1 MWYNDGKL
9 QFRKGKSNMAENYG
23 KIIVLNGPSSA
34 GKTTLSRNLQKI
46 WDRPL
51 YYLSYDSV
59 DWYVAPFYV
68 TGRDYGI
75 NTERDFLAVM
85 YESAAAISRSGRDVV
100 IDNCLF
106 DCEDI
111 YAMSSE
117 IMSGCPVTMVRIK
130 VPLEELERREIARGD
145 RTPGKARW
153 QEEHIT
159 PKEDDAYDVIVD
171 TSGDSL
177 RCAEEIKRFFL

>member
-1 MWYNDGKL
+1 
-9 QFRKGKSNMAENYG
+9 MAKDYG
-23 KIIVLNGPSSA
+23 RIIVLNGPSSA

-59 DWYVAPFYV
+59 DWYMAPFGV

-75 NTERDFLAVM
+75 DAVRDFLAVM

-111 YAMSSE
+111 YEMSQE
-117 IMSGCPVTMVRIK
+117 ILRGCPVVMVRVK
-130 VPLEELERREIARGD
+130 LAMDELERREIARGD

-159 PKEDDAYDVIVD
+159 PKEDDAYDVVID
-171 TSGDSL
+171 TSRGSMD
-177 RCAEEIKRFFL
+177 CAEVIKALF

>member
-1 MWYNDGKL
+1 M
-9 QFRKGKSNMAENYG
+9 EYG
-23 KIIVLNGPSSA
+23 RIIILNGPSSA
-34 GKTTLSRNLQKI
+34 GKTTMARNLQKI

-59 DWYVAPFYV
+59 DCYMAPF
-68 TGRDYGI
+68 GRTDRDFGI
-75 NTERDFLAVM
+75 DCARDFLAVM

-111 YAMSSE
+111 YEMSME
-117 IMSGCPVTMVRIK
+117 IMRDCPRVFIRIK
-130 VPLEELERREIARGD
+130 LPLEELERRELARGD
-145 RTPGKARW
+145 RTLGKARW

-159 PKEDDAYDVIVD
+159 PKDDTAYDLVINAMHPSAD
-171 TSGDSL
+171 CAKAIMEACNKIEL
-177 RCAEEIKRFFL
+177 RRGREGGTL

>member
-1 MWYNDGKL
+1 MSAENGK
-9 QFRKGKSNMAENYG
+9 NYG

-59 DWYVAPFYV
+59 DWYMAPFGV
-68 TGRDYGI
+68 TGRDYGGMD
-75 NTERDFLAVM
+75 TVRDFLAVM
-85 YESAAAISRSGRDVV
+85 YESAAAICRSGRDVV

-111 YAMSSE
+111 CALSAE
-117 IMSGCPVTMVRIK
+117 IMKDCPVTMVRIRL
-130 VPLEELERREIARGD
+130 PMEELERREIARGD

-159 PKEDDAYDVIVD
+159 PKEDSAYDVIVD
-171 TSGDSL
+171 TSDDSME
-177 RCAEEIKRFFL
+177 CAEKIRNFFE

>member
-1 MWYNDGKL
+1 MFAENGK
-9 QFRKGKSNMAENYG
+9 NYG

-59 DWYVAPFYV
+59 DWYMAPFGV
-68 TGRDYGI
+68 TGRDYGM
-75 NTERDFLAVM
+75 NPERDFLAVM
-85 YESAAAISRSGRDVV
+85 YESAAAICRSGRDVV

-111 YAMSSE
+111 LEMSQE
-117 IMSGCPVTMVRIK
+117 ILQGCPVTMVRVK
-130 VPLEELERREIARGD
+130 LPLDELERREIARGD

-159 PKEDDAYDVIVD
+159 PKEDGAYDVIVD
-171 TSGDSL
+171 TSHDSME
-177 RCAEEIKRFFL
+177 CAEKIKAFFG

>member
-1 MWYNDGKL
+1 
-9 QFRKGKSNMAENYG
+9 MAEYG
-23 KIIVLNGPSSA
+23 KIIVLNGPSSS

-59 DWYVAPFYV
+59 DAYMAPFGV
-68 TGRDYGI
+68 AKRDFGI
-75 NTERDFLAVM
+75 DAVRDFLAVM

-111 YAMSSE
+111 YEMSTE
-117 IMSGCPVTMVRIK
+117 ILRDCPVTMVRVK
-130 VPLEELERREIARGD
+130 LPLEELERREVARGN
-145 RTPGKARW
+145 RTIGKAKW
-153 QEEHIT
+153 QAEHIT
-159 PKEDDAYDVIVD
+159 PKDDSAYDVIVD
-171 TSGDSL
+171 TSEDSAL
-177 RCAEEIKRFFL
+177 CAQKIKEYFR

>member
-1 MWYNDGKL
+1 MSAENGK
-9 QFRKGKSNMAENYG
+9 NYG

-59 DWYVAPFYV
+59 DWYMAPFGV

-75 NTERDFLAVM
+75 DAVRDFLAVM
-85 YESAAAISRSGRDVV
+85 YESAAAICRSGRDVV

-111 YAMSSE
+111 YEMSQE
-117 IMSGCPVTMVRIK
+117 ILKDCPVTMVRIRL
-130 VPLEELERREIARGD
+130 PMEELERREIVRGD

-153 QEEHIT
+153 QETHIT
-159 PKEDDAYDVIVD
+159 PKEDSAYDVIVD
-171 TSGDSL
+171 TSRDSME
-177 RCAEEIKRFFL
+177 CAEKIKAYFA

>member
-1 MWYNDGKL
+1 MSAENGK
-9 QFRKGKSNMAENYG
+9 NYG

-59 DWYVAPFYV
+59 DWYMAPFGV
-68 TGRDYGI
+68 TGRDYGGMD
-75 NTERDFLAVM
+75 TVRDFLAVM
-85 YESAAAISRSGRDVV
+85 YESAAAICRSGRDVV

-111 YAMSSE
+111 CALSAE
-117 IMSGCPVTMVRIK
+117 IMKDCPVTMVRVK
-130 VPLEELERREIARGD
+130 LPLEELERREIARGD

-159 PKEDDAYDVIVD
+159 PKEDSAYDVIVD
-171 TSGDSL
+171 TSCDSME
-177 RCAEEIKRFFL
+177 CAEKIRNFFE